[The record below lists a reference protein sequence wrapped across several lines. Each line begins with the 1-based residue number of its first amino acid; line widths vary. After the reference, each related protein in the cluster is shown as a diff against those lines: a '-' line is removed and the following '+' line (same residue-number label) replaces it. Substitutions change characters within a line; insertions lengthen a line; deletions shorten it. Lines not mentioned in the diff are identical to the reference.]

1 MALYT
6 GQEGRIG
13 RTFDANEPARSFN
26 APLRSFAQTIEWR
39 IDAARRP
46 ANVTPKAWDQN
57 ISVPSAI
64 DWVAT
69 LRGYADRDASTDP
82 FEWFN
87 TLPLTLNLFP
97 LDNTVDRLN
106 GLGYLEELVHD
117 VVVDGVVTWRAVVR
131 MISAQVFV

>member
-6 GQEGRIG
+6 GQEGSVGRIV
-13 RTFDANEPARSFN
+13 DPNEPARPSFP
-26 APLRSFAQTIEWR
+26 PLRSFSQTTEWR

-46 ANVTPKAWDQN
+46 ANVTPKAVGQN
-57 ISVPSAI
+57 ISVPSSVN
-64 DWVAT
+64 WVAT
-69 LRGYADRDASTDP
+69 LRGYADRDDGTDP

-97 LDNTVDRLN
+97 LAATVDRLQ
-106 GLGYLEELVHD
+106 GLGYIEEILHD

-131 MISAQVFV
+131 MISAQAFV

>member
-6 GQEGRIG
+6 GQEGSVG
-13 RTFDANEPARSFN
+13 RNFDPNEPARSFN

-46 ANVTPKAWDQN
+46 VNVTPKAVDQN
-57 ISVPSAI
+57 ISVPSSV
-64 DWVAT
+64 DWIAT
-69 LRGYADRDASTDP
+69 LRGYADRDDGTDP

-97 LDNTVDRLN
+97 LTGTVDRLQ
-106 GLGYLEELVHD
+106 GLGYIEELVHN
-117 VVVDGVVTWRAVVR
+117 VIVDGVVTWRAVVR
-131 MISAQVFV
+131 MINAQAFV